1 MPPDSYYQMAELE
14 KLISL
19 FGIRCQAGYLW
30 VVAYEE
36 IEPNLE
42 KPFFFDAAGC
52 HVLRIKQQSCT
63 STGRSYWILE
73 RKWSFWRETV
83 TNQAL
88 FAMECM
94 AEGGGGP
101 KKLIWQCKILWMDIY
116 LFTYIPFFFVKILEL
131 SKYEKFIINR
141 FS

>member
-19 FGIRCQAGYLW
+19 FGIRCQAGYMW

-42 KPFFFDAAGC
+42 KTFFFDAAGC

-88 FAMECM
+88 FACQVPMECM

-101 KKLIWQCKILWMDIY
+101 KKLIWQCKILWMDTY
-116 LFTYIPFFFVKILEL
+116 LFTYIPFFL
-131 SKYEKFIINR
+131 SKYWSYQSMR
-141 FS
+141 SSS